1 MNIMPRKFYLDD
13 IFDEMMLPKKEQ
25 HMKCDIYEKDGNYHI
40 EMDVPGFD
48 KKDISIEANDGYLTI
63 TAEKNSEDEEKNE
76 NKNYIRRER
85 VYGKVERSFYLGD
98 LDQDKIDA
106 EFKNGILNIV
116 VPKKEE
122 TSNKKRIEIK

>member
-1 MNIMPRKFYLDD
+1 MKLVPRNYYLDD
-13 IFDEMMLPKKEQ
+13 LLDSFLSTEDDNK
-25 HMKCDIYEKDGNYHI
+25 MKCDIYEKDGNYHI

>member
-1 MNIMPRKFYLDD
+1 MNIMSRKFYLDD

>member
-1 MNIMPRKFYLDD
+1 MDIMPRKFYLDD

-63 TAEKNSEDEEKNE
+63 TVEKNSEDEEKNE

>member
-1 MNIMPRKFYLDD
+1 
-13 IFDEMMLPKKEQ
+13 
-25 HMKCDIYEKDGNYHI
+25 
-40 EMDVPGFD
+40 MDVPGFD